1 MHEKLSFRSK
11 FLYGLTDLG
20 FSIAYT
26 IPAFYLL
33 IFLTDVVNFPP
44 ALAGTLLL
52 LAKIW
57 DALIDPVIGH
67 VSDRTKT
74 RWGRRRPF
82 LLWFA
87 VPFGL
92 AFSLIWQIPQ
102 VASPVGQTLIILGA
116 IFSFIT
122 FFSLLSVPYSSL
134 APEMTRDYDERT
146 KLNGYRMFFSII
158 GGLAAVLLPSYYF
171 GLSPDLRYGYRV
183 MGISL
188 GVVLAVL
195 PLFAFVGT
203 EEKLAVKQER
213 LPLKKGLRLVLANRP
228 YILALI
234 TYLLTWVAI
243 DIISAVFIYYLKYW
257 LAISEENSNIIF
269 GIIFIVAAVFLPFW
283 VKYAE
288 RFGKKGSYFVGLG
301 FLALIML
308 ATIFIQPGQRNLVY
322 LIAALAGIGVSAAH
336 IIPLSIIPDTIE
348 YDELRTGHR
357 QEGIY
362 FGLVTFMQ
370 QFATSGALFIVGL
383 VLQWSGYVPN
393 TAQSAGALLAIRL
406 LLGLL
411 PAVLIGLGVLVLLK
425 FPIDRAYHA
434 RITQEL
440 AARATSAAGAEE
452 DLGRN
457 Q

>member
-1 MHEKLSFRSK
+1 MMNEKLSFRTK

-33 IFLTDVVNFPP
+33 IFLTDVVRFPP

-52 LAKIW
+52 FAKIW

-67 VSDRTKT
+67 LSDRTKT

-87 VPFGL
+87 LPFGL
-92 AFSLIWQIPQ
+92 AFSLLWQIPQ
-102 VASPVGQTLIILGA
+102 VPSLAGQTLLILGA

-122 FFSLLSVPYSSL
+122 CFSLLSVPYSSL

-158 GGLAAVLLPSYYF
+158 GGLAAVLLPSYFF
-171 GLSPDLRYGYRV
+171 GLAPDLRYGYRV
-183 MGISL
+183 MGISV
-188 GVVLAVL
+188 GVALAIL
-195 PLFAFVGT
+195 PLFTFIGAR
-203 EEKLAVKQER
+203 EKALAREDRV
-213 LPLKKGLRLVLANRP
+213 PLKNGLRLVLANRP

-234 TYLLTWVAI
+234 AYLATWVAI
-243 DIISAVFIYYLKYW
+243 DVISAVFIYYLKYW
-257 LAISEENSNIIF
+257 LGIGEENSNVIF

-283 VKYAE
+283 VKFAE
-288 RFGKKGSYFVGLG
+288 RFGKKNSYFAGLG

-308 ATIFIQPGQRNLVY
+308 ATIFIQPGWRNLVY

-336 IIPLSIIPDTIE
+336 VIPLSIIPDTIE
-348 YDELRTGHR
+348 YDELRSGRR
-357 QEGIY
+357 QEGVY

-370 QFATSGALFIVGL
+370 QFATSGALFITGL
-383 VLQWSGYVPN
+383 VLQWSGYVPD
-393 TAQSAGALLAIRL
+393 TAQTAGALLAIRL
-406 LLGLL
+406 LLGLM
-411 PAVLIGLGVLVLLK
+411 PALLIGLGILVLRK
-425 FPIDRAYHA
+425 FPIDRAYYQ
-434 RITQEL
+434 RITGEL
-440 AARATSAAGAEE
+440 AARAAAGKGEPV
-452 DLGRN
+452 GK
-457 Q
+457 

>member
-1 MHEKLSFRSK
+1 MSEKLSFRSK
-11 FLYGLTDLG
+11 FFYGFTDLG

-26 IPAFYLL
+26 IPAFYFL

-67 VSDRTKT
+67 VSDRTTT

-87 VPFGL
+87 LPFGV
-92 AFSLIWQIPQ
+92 AFSLIWQIPR

-158 GGLAAVLLPSYYF
+158 GGLIAVLLPSYF
-171 GLSPDLRYGYRV
+171 LGLSPDLRDGYRV

-188 GVVLAVL
+188 GVALAIL

-203 EEKLAVKQER
+203 KEKLAARQDRV
-213 LPLKKGLRLVLANRP
+213 PLKKGLRLVLSNRP

-234 TYLLTWVAI
+234 TYLATWVAI

-257 LAISEENSNIIF
+257 LAIGEEKSNIIF

-283 VKYAE
+283 VRYAE
-288 RFGKKGSYFVGLG
+288 RFGKKRSYFAGLG

-322 LIAALAGIGVSAAH
+322 LVGALAGIGVSAAH
-336 IIPLSIIPDTIE
+336 VIPLSIIPDTIE
-348 YDELRTGHR
+348 YDELRSGHR

-411 PAVLIGLGVLVLLK
+411 PAVLIGCGALVLLK
-425 FPIDRAYHA
+425 FPIDRAYHL

-440 AARATSAAGAEE
+440 AARAASAAGAEE
-452 DLGRN
+452 PAGK
-457 Q
+457 

>member
-11 FLYGLTDLG
+11 FLYGFTDLG

-74 RWGRRRPF
+74 RWGRRRPY

-92 AFSLIWQIPQ
+92 AFSLMWQIPQ

-146 KLNGYRMFFSII
+146 RLNGYRMFFSII
-158 GGLAAVLLPSYYF
+158 GGLVAVLLPSYYF

-203 EEKLAVKQER
+203 KEKLSTGQDRV
-213 LPLKKGLRLVLANRP
+213 PLKKGLRLVLANRP
-228 YILALI
+228 YILALT
-234 TYLLTWVAI
+234 TYLATWVAI

-257 LAISEENSNIIF
+257 LDISKENSNVIF
-269 GIIFIVAAVFLPFW
+269 GLIFVVAAVFLPFW

-288 RFGKKGSYFVGLG
+288 RFGKKNAYFVGLG
-301 FLALIML
+301 FLALVML
-308 ATIFIQPGQRNLVY
+308 GTVFIQPGQRNLVY
-322 LIAALAGIGVSAAH
+322 LVGALAGIGVSAAH
-336 IIPLSIIPDTIE
+336 VIPLSIIPDTIE
-348 YDELRTGHR
+348 YDELRSGHR

-383 VLQWSGYVPN
+383 ALQWSGYVPN
-393 TAQSAGALLAIRL
+393 IAQSAGTLLAIRL

-411 PAVLIGLGVLVLLK
+411 PAILIGLGVLVLVK
-425 FPIDRAYHA
+425 FPIDRDYHLW
-434 RITQEL
+434 ITQEL
-440 AARATSAAGAEE
+440 AARDASAAGAEE
-452 DLGRN
+452 PTEK
-457 Q
+457 